1 MAPLCTQPM
10 QTLSTDAF
18 DADEYNAL
26 LLEGSGEMSPSV
38 GDAEHCTHFHIVDR
52 VHLAI
57 TKEHTELDRTGFAYF
72 SIEDKICYFGFAD
85 DFGPM
90 HLGSI
95 YQFCEVLCD
104 ELDKHEKQFVALQS
118 LSDPRSVTNAVFLL
132 GSYMIMKLDY
142 SLQQVTDGLEVL
154 TKMLVP
160 YRDVTPGVQN
170 FNLYV
175 HDCWEGLVTAKQLGW
190 VDFGPEAFDLE
201 EYQHLDSPLNADLH
215 EIVPGK
221 FLALRGPR
229 DNATGALWEDILRSD
244 GTFSHR
250 EFSPAHYAEILPQF
264 DVQVVVR
271 LNAPQYG
278 KKTFV
283 DAGIAVADLF
293 FEDCTPPP
301 VDVVAKFLAIAE
313 ALPGALAVHCQAGL
327 GRTGTLIALYMMK
340 HYGFS
345 ARAAMG
351 WLRIVRPGSVIGEQQ
366 DFLCARESLMRKS
379 SAPLRPGGDDAQPP
393 PPPEDVAAVERLIEE
408 TIRAYDVRYA
418 VAVRDSTVP
427 RGGAESRALGEHV
440 AEATN
445 RRNGLRALASG
456 R

>member
-1 MAPLCTQPM
+1 MRNT
-10 QTLSTDAF
+10 
-18 DADEYNAL
+18 E
-26 LLEGSGEMSPSV
+26 E
-38 GDAEHCTHFHIVDR
+38 THFHVFDR

-57 TKEHTELDRTGFAYF
+57 TKEHAELDQEGFSYF

-90 HLGSI
+90 HLGSV
-95 YQFCEVLCD
+95 YQFCEMLDD
-104 ELDKHEKQFVALQS
+104 ELTKNKPQLVALHS
-118 LSDPRSVTNAVFLL
+118 LSDPRSVTNSVFLL
-132 GSYMIMKLDY
+132 GAYMIMKLDY
-142 SLQQVTDGLEVL
+142 TLQRVVENLEVL
-154 TKMLVP
+154 TKLLIP

-170 FNLYV
+170 FNLHV
-175 HDCWEGLVTAKQLGW
+175 HDCWDGLITAKQLGW
-190 VDFGPEAFDLE
+190 VEFGSDGFDLE

-221 FLALRGPR
+221 FLAMRGPR
-229 DNATGALWEDILRSD
+229 DNTTGALWEDMVRSD

-250 EFSPAHYAEILPQF
+250 EFSPEHYVEILPQF

-271 LNAPQYG
+271 LNAPQYS

-345 ARAAMG
+345 ARAAIG

-366 DFLCARESLMRKS
+366 DFLCAREALMRKS
-379 SAPLRPGGDDAQPP
+379 RAPLRPGGDNSNPGPP
-393 PPPEDVAAVERLIEE
+393 SSDVESVERFIEQ
-408 TIRAYDVRYA
+408 TIEAYDLRYA
-418 VAVRDSTVP
+418 VAVGGASAEHGR
-427 RGGAESRALGEHV
+427 RGAESRALGEHV
-440 AEATN
+440 AAATN
-445 RRNGLRALASG
+445 RRNGERALAAG
-456 R
+456 RWPMPPAGA